1 MKVLVAR
8 FARFAWTGDLTA
20 FRKSSIALLALAAVI
35 SAAGTVP
42 VHPRTQL
49 REAVSG
55 QP

>member
-1 MKVLVAR
+1 MEALVAR
-8 FARFAWTGDLTA
+8 FARFAWTSDLTA
-20 FRKSSIALLALAAVI
+20 FRKSNIELLAPAIVT

-42 VHPRTQL
+42 VFPRTQL